1 MPALPYLRHIEEDPT
16 KYRSS
21 VTAEWTHDQIAAFVF
36 LTYTIIFGFAALIVL
51 AVMNM
56 WHFVVVNGK
65 CKVSHPLFVFYIL
78 AILSLLSAIGYTI
91 MFVELYCV
99 NWPFILLSPIC
110 FKCMLGIEQVWM
122 MVALIIRINKGLNVL
137 LTGR

>member
-1 MPALPYLRHIEEDPT
+1 MPALPYLRYTDSE
-16 KYRSS
+16 YRNS

-91 MFVELYCV
+91 MFVEMYCV